1 MKVSRRVRNNIALLM
16 MISAI
21 AGLAAGWFTYTSE
34 RDRIMGEAFSLLAL
48 YHDLRKATLED
59 YMRSKASDVKA
70 TGRNER
76 VIEALTKLELSW
88 ARIGGNASA
97 FTRRLYITEN
107 PFPIGER
114 RNLRSASDG
123 SEYTDVHQQVHD
135 WARRFLEHFGYYD
148 LFLIDR
154 HGNILYTVEKEDDF
168 ATNLADGPYANGPL
182 GFVFKRALKSG
193 ASRVVFS
200 DYEFYPPSN
209 NAPALFAG
217 TPVFGPDGKA
227 AGVFAVQLP
236 AEPINAILRF
246 SAGMGRTGETYV
258 VGNDLTMRSQSRFS
272 DESTVL
278 KTKVDTPSVVE
289 GLGGF
294 EGAQVI
300 ADYRGVPVLSSYSPL
315 DFGGPPWVMLAEMD
329 RAEVLERLRVWPAVI
344 VGMLAMLLSALLGHI
359 AFSFFQR
366 S

>member
-1 MKVSRRVRNNIALLM
+1 MRHSRNPTHHVALVATVAV
-16 MISAI
+16 IV
-21 AGLAAGWFTYTSE
+21 GLAAGWFTYANE
-34 RDRIMGEAFSLLAL
+34 RERIMGNAFSLLAL

-76 VIEALTKLELSW
+76 VVEALAKLEESW
-88 ARIGGNASA
+88 ARFGENASE
-97 FTRRLYITEN
+97 FSRRLYIKEN
-107 PFPIGER
+107 PFPFGER

-123 SEYTDVHQQVHD
+123 SEYTKVHEQVHD

-154 HGNILYTVEKEDDF
+154 QGNIIYTVEKEDDF
-168 ATNLADGPYANGPL
+168 GTNLNNGPYADSPL
-182 GFVFKRALKSG
+182 GFVFKRALKSS

-246 SAGMGRTGETYV
+246 SEGMGRTGETYV

-272 DESTVL
+272 TESTVL
-278 KTKVDTPSVVE
+278 KTKVDTPSVNE

-294 EGAQVI
+294 EGALVI
-300 ADYRGVPVLSSYSPL
+300 ADYRGVPVLSSYSTL

-329 RAEVLERLRVWPAVI
+329 KAEVLERLRVWPAVL
-344 VGMLAMLLSALLGHI
+344 VGLFAMIFSALLFHI
-359 AFSFFQR
+359 ALGFFYR